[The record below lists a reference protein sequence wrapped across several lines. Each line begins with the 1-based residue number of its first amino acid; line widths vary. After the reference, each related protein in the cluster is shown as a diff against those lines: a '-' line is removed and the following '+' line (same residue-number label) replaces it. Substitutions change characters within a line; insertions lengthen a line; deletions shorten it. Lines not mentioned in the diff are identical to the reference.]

1 MGMLPAW
8 DMEQLQGLEVV
19 EEEVDLIVSMSQM
32 VLILKR

>member
-1 MGMLPAW
+1 MLLVW